1 MSTTPILRLGGL
13 GLGEGRSVISAA
25 LSAPEWEIGMI
36 CDLDEGLCRERCR
49 EFGEMPWTRN
59 YAEMLGRDD
68 IDVIAIYTPD
78 PLHAP
83 HMLQA
88 LEAGKHVICT
98 KPLLD
103 DLTPGPA
110 LLQAQRASGKRVM
123 VGQSTRFVE
132 SMMRQRADF
141 EAGRFGKL
149 VSVEAKY
156 IHDHRNYMNGKW
168 GPELTKTMNWVYL
181 GLSHPVDLVRWYLP
195 EIEEVFAYGLLS
207 PFAAKAGLQK
217 ADSLHAVLKSA
228 DGVIAQVTGIY
239 GVPEH
244 HPDRDALKTCTLRGT
259 CGTST
264 SDYPQLR
271 YSRNLD
277 GHQPEWIAFP
287 ELNDYYYRFGGYM
300 HHAGEFEN
308 YLRHFAQALARGE
321 SPQPDLEDGLR
332 TVAVMKALE
341 RSVESGTPVR
351 VAEILREYNVFCT
364 YPTNDFT
371 LDP

>member
-1 MSTTPILRLGGL
+1 MPEKKLRLGVL

-25 LSAPEWEIGMI
+25 LSAPEWDIGML

-49 EFGEMPWTRN
+49 EFGERPWTRD
-59 YAEMLGRDD
+59 YAEMLRCED

-78 PLHAP
+78 PLHAR

-103 DLTPGPA
+103 DLTPGA
-110 LLQAQRASGKRVM
+110 ELLCAQRASGKKVM

-132 SMMRQRADF
+132 SMMRQRADV
-141 EAGRFGKL
+141 EAGRLGKL
-149 VSVEAKY
+149 VSVEAQY
-156 IHDHRNYMNGKW
+156 IHDHRNYMSGKW
-168 GPELTKTMNWVYL
+168 GPELTRTMNWVYL

-195 EIEEVFAYGLLS
+195 DIEEVFAYGQIS
-207 PFAAKAGLQK
+207 GFAAEAGLSK
-217 ADSLHAVLKSA
+217 PDTLHAVLKA
-228 DGVIAQVTGIY
+228 GDGTVARVSGVY

-244 HPDRDALKTCTLRGT
+244 HPERDALKTCTLRGT
-259 CGTST
+259 LGTST

-277 GHQPEWIAFP
+277 GQEPEWIAFP
-287 ELNDYYYRFGGYM
+287 ELNDYYYRFGGYS

-308 YLRHFAQALARGE
+308 YLRHFATALARGE
-321 SPQPDLEDGLR
+321 SPQPDLADGLR
-332 TVAVMKALE
+332 TVAVMKSLE
-341 RSVESGTPVR
+341 RSLESGLPVR
-351 VAEILREYNVFCT
+351 VSAILAEY
-364 YPTNDFT
+364 T
-371 LDP
+371 LSDI

>member
-1 MSTTPILRLGGL
+1 MSATTILRLGVL
-13 GLGEGRSVISAA
+13 GLGEGRSVLSAA

-36 CDLDEGLCRERCR
+36 CDLSEALCRERCR
-49 EFGEMPWTRN
+49 EFGEMPWTTR
-59 YAEMLGRDD
+59 YAEMLARDD

-103 DLTPGPA
+103 DLTAGPE
-110 LLQAQRASGKRVM
+110 LLKAQCAAGKQLM

-149 VSVEAKY
+149 VSVEASY
-156 IHDHRNYMNGKW
+156 IHDHRNYMRGAW
-168 GPELTKTMNWVYL
+168 GPGLAKTMNWVYL

-195 EIEEVFAYGLLS
+195 DIEEVFAYGNLS
-207 PFAAKAGLQK
+207 PFAENVGLQK
-217 ADSLHAVLKSA
+217 PDSIHAVLKSA
-228 DGVIAQVTGIY
+228 DGVIARVTGIY

-259 CGTST
+259 AGTST

-277 GHQPEWIAFP
+277 GQEPEWIAFP

-308 YLRHFAQALARGE
+308 YLRHFSQALARGE
-321 SPQPDLEDGLR
+321 SPQPDLGDGLR

-341 RSVESGTPVR
+341 RSMERGVPVR
-351 VAEILREYNVFCT
+351 VAGILEEYGLAELSYT
-364 YPTNDFT
+364 
-371 LDP
+371 

>member
-1 MSTTPILRLGGL
+1 MSIENPLKLGVL
-13 GLGEGRSVISAA
+13 GLGEGRSVICAA
-25 LSAPEWEIGMI
+25 LSAPEWEIGML
-36 CDLDEGLCRERCR
+36 CDLDASLCRDRCR
-49 EFGEMPWTRN
+49 EFGDLPWTLD
-59 YAEMLGRDD
+59 YAEMLARDD

-78 PLHAP
+78 PLHAR

-103 DLTPGPA
+103 DLGPGAA
-110 LLQAQRASGKRVM
+110 LLRAQRVSGKRVM

-141 EAGRFGKL
+141 EAGCLGEL
-149 VSVEAKY
+149 VSVEAAY
-156 IHDHRNYMNGKW
+156 LHDHRSYMSGKW
-168 GPELTKTMNWVYL
+168 GPELSKTMNWVYL
-181 GLSHPVDLVRWYLP
+181 GLSHPVDLLRWYLP
-195 EIEEVFAYGLLS
+195 DIEEVFAFGNRS
-207 PFAAKAGLQK
+207 PFAANAGLTK
-217 ADSLHAVLKSA
+217 PDTIHAVLKSA
-228 DGVIAQVTGIY
+228 RGVTARVSGVY

-259 CGTST
+259 DGTST

-277 GHQPEWIAFP
+277 GREPEWIDFP
-287 ELNDYYYRFGGYM
+287 ELNDYYYRFGGYS

-308 YLRHFAQALARGE
+308 YLRHFAKALERGM

-332 TVAVMKALE
+332 TVAVMKSLE
-341 RSVESGTPVR
+341 RSLETGLPVR
-351 VAEILREYNVFCT
+351 VAKILEEYGLRELF
-364 YPTNDFT
+364 
-371 LDP
+371 

>member
-1 MSTTPILRLGGL
+1 MSDFPVYRLGVL
-13 GLGEGRSVISAA
+13 GLGEGRSVLSAA
-25 LSAPEWEIGMI
+25 LSAPEWEIGML
-36 CDLDEGLCRERCR
+36 CDLSETLCRERCR
-49 EFGEMPWTRN
+49 EFGEMPWTTC
-59 YAEMLGRDD
+59 YEEMLARDD

-78 PLHAP
+78 PFHAP

-103 DLTPGPA
+103 DLSPGPA
-110 LLQAQRASGKRVM
+110 LLKAQRAAGKQVM

-141 EAGRFGKL
+141 EAGRLGAL

-156 IHDHRNYMNGKW
+156 IHDHRSYMAGKW
-168 GPELTKTMNWVYL
+168 GPELSKTMNWVYL

-195 EIEEVFAYGLLS
+195 EIEEVFAYGSLS
-207 PFAAKAGLQK
+207 PWASKSGLQK
-217 ADSLHAVLKSA
+217 PDSIHAVLKSA
-228 DGVIAQVTGIY
+228 TGVISQVSGIY

-244 HPDRDALKTCTLRGT
+244 HPERDALKTCTLRGT
-259 CGTST
+259 EGTST

-277 GHQPEWIAFP
+277 GHEPEWIPFP
-287 ELNDYYYRFGGYM
+287 ELNDYYYRFGGYC

-308 YLRHFAQALARGE
+308 YLRHFAHSLKRGE
-321 SPQPDLEDGLR
+321 SPQPDLADGLR
-332 TVAVMKALE
+332 SVAVMKALE
-341 RSVESGTPVR
+341 RSMDTGLPVR
-351 VAEILREYNVFCT
+351 ISKIIDEYSLSELI
-364 YPTNDFT
+364 T
-371 LDP
+371 LNTDQHP